1 MDVSWR
7 MPGTLPV
14 IAIVGRPNVGKSTL
28 FNRLVGGRNAIV
40 SDVPGT
46 TRDRLLADIT
56 WEDRKFTLVD
66 TGGLEPKPQDTIREK
81 VLAQVQAAVSEADL
95 IIFLLDVVDGVTHVD
110 EEIADWLR
118 RTQKPVVA
126 AVNKVDNDRRG
137 ATAAEFYQLGVD
149 EPMVISAYHNL
160 GVYDLMDSVVSL
172 LPAPVESPEG
182 EEVPDDGTMK
192 LAIIGRTNVGKS
204 MLMNS
209 ILGNDRAIVSDIPG
223 TTRDA
228 LDTPFQ
234 YGDQQVVLIDTAGIR
249 RPGKVGKGI
258 EYFSVLRAVRAVQR
272 SDVALLVLDATELAT
287 AQDAHISGH
296 AWDGYSGLIVVVNK
310 WDLVPQEDGTEREIA
325 IQTVRKRLHFMPY
338 LPICF
343 TSALLGDGIED
354 LMALAQALY
363 QERMTRVPQGRLHH
377 ALMGALADHMPAFRK
392 GGRRLRI
399 NEVKQVDVNPPTF
412 VFAVND
418 PTLLHFSFERF
429 LENRLR
435 TAFGLTHTHLR
446 LIFRKR
452 V

>member
-1 MDVSWR
+1 MDGSMS
-7 MPGTLPV
+7 MPGTLQM

-28 FNRLVGGRNAIV
+28 FNRLAGSRNAIV
-40 SDVPGT
+40 SDTPGT

-56 WEDRKFTLVD
+56 WEDRKFTLID
-66 TGGLEPKPQDTIREK
+66 TGGLEPRPQDSIREK

-126 AVNKVDNDRRG
+126 AVNKVDNERRG
-137 ATAAEFYQLGVD
+137 ATAAEFYQLGID

-160 GVYDLMDSVVSL
+160 GVYDLMDGVVSL
-172 LPAPVESPEG
+172 LPAPTESS
-182 EEVPDDGTMK
+182 EEEEAPDGAMK

-204 MLMNS
+204 MLMNT

-228 LDTPFQ
+228 LDTPFR

-258 EYFSVLRAVRAVQR
+258 EYYSVLRAVRAVQR

-310 WDLVPQEDGTEREIA
+310 WDLIPQEDGTEKEIA

-343 TSALLGDGIED
+343 TSALLGQGIEE
-354 LMALAQALY
+354 LMALAQSLFR
-363 QERMTRVPQGRLHH
+363 ERMTWVPQARVHH
-377 ALMGALADHMPAFRK
+377 ALMSALADHMPAFRK

-418 PTLLHFSFERF
+418 PELLHFSFERF

-452 V
+452 I